1 MSTISNALHLNTSQF
16 QHQTNFQINQSH
28 LQLQTKPVIKK
39 DKKSQ

>member
-1 MSTISNALHLNTSQF
+1 MPTISNLPHISTTQF
-16 QHQTNFQINQSH
+16 QHQTNFQTNQSH